1 VIVRMRYH
9 APTRA
14 YVERRS
20 AQGLSKPEII
30 RCLERYM
37 AREVYAI
44 LHDAIAPASAVAA
57 A

>member
-1 VIVRMRYH
+1 MIVRMRYH